1 MSFVLLDAGLLG
13 GSSILLFGFL
23 EDFGSKTTEVYS
35 ELYSHRK
42 NRAGTLDSGLR
53 KDDFNTVTTSQC

>member
-1 MSFVLLDAGLLG
+1 MPEGLLG
-13 GSSILLFGFL
+13 CSSILLFGFL
-23 EDFGSKTTEVYS
+23 EGFGSKTTQVCS

-53 KDDFNTVTTSQC
+53 KDDFNAVITSQR